1 MNNDQKGIETKK
13 ERDDRRK
20 REKTERD
27 RLIGLKLEQLLEMHD
42 LTQKE
47 LSKLVDTSQSQVSR
61 VKNGHGVGAD
71 LLGRIADAL
80 QVPIGVFYGE
90 TNQVDKSEQVWYN
103 VGVGD
108 PVGDSEPPYILHPQ
122 RSIPLLSLEACAGW
136 TDFAARE
143 FPMHHAEKM
152 EPSSSLDK
160 DAFWVIADGSMEPRI
175 ERGDHILIEPNREA
189 KGGDI
194 VFIVH
199 EGQAMIRRMFI
210 SDDKITL
217 VSTKQRTPPIMVERD
232 GFECF
237 RAVRFSR
244 EI

>member
-1 MNNDQKGIETKK
+1 MSKK
-13 ERDDRRK
+13 VE
-20 REKTERD
+20 
-27 RLIGLKLEQLLEMHD
+27 
-42 LTQKE
+42 
-47 LSKLVDTSQSQVSR
+47 TSQPHLSR
-61 VKNGHGVGAD
+61 IERGVTSLGLD
-71 LLGRIADAL
+71 LGKRIADAFG
-80 QVPIGVFYGE
+80 VPVSE
-90 TNQVDKSEQVWYN
+90 LMDDKMDKPEPIWYN
-103 VGVGD
+103 VGAGE
-108 PVGDSEPPYILHPQ
+108 PVGDSEPPHILHPR

-136 TDFAARE
+136 TDLADRE
-143 FPMHHAEKM
+143 FPMHHAEKQQ
-152 EPSSSLDK
+152 PSSSLDQ

-175 ERGDHILIEPNREA
+175 ERGDHILIEPNRQA

-194 VFIVH
+194 VFVVH
-199 EGQAMIRRMFI
+199 EGHAMIRRMYL